1 MTTGADEQ
9 PPLSFEEYLRFEHL
23 SDVRHEYVGGQVIAM
38 TGGSVRHGQMSQLLS
53 ALLLQGMEAR
63 GCRVQSHDTK
73 LRVPTGA
80 TYYPDVFVSWG
91 PPADTHYED
100 DARWVVEVLSDST
113 RDKDEREKSVAYL
126 KLPSIRGYL
135 LVETTSRTI
144 QLRTPA
150 EVGWHIRYFHED
162 DVLDLDGLQIKVRDL
177 YDRLDR
183 LAPSTSSLD

>member
-1 MTTGADEQ
+1 MTTGAHEQ
-9 PPLSFEEYLRFEHL
+9 PPLSFEEYLRFEQL
-23 SDVRHEYVGGQVIAM
+23 SDVRHEYVGGQVFAM
-38 TGGSVRHGQMSQLLS
+38 TGGSVRHGQMSLLIS
-53 ALLLQGMEAR
+53 ALLLQGMEER

-80 TYYPDVFVSWG
+80 SYYPDVFVTCG
-91 PPADTHYED
+91 PPTNAQYED
-100 DARWVVEVLSDST
+100 DATWVVEVLSDST

-150 EVGWHIRYFHED
+150 EVGWHIRYCHED
-162 DVLDLDGLQIKVRDL
+162 DVLDLDGLQIKVREL

>member
-1 MTTGADEQ
+1 MSGIVSGRQSPAATTSKAS
-9 PPLSFEEYLRFEHL
+9 PIVKMSSR
-23 SDVRHEYVGGQVIAM
+23 S
-38 TGGSVRHGQMSQLLS
+38 SVT
-53 ALLLQGMEAR
+53 
-63 GCRVQSHDTK
+63 C
-73 LRVPTGA
+73 
-80 TYYPDVFVSWG
+80 G
-91 PPADTHYED
+91 PPTDTHYED
-100 DARWVVEVLSDST
+100 DASWVVEVLSDST

-150 EVGWHIRYFHED
+150 EVGWHIRYCHED
-162 DVLDLDGLQIKVRDL
+162 DVLDLDGLQIKVREL